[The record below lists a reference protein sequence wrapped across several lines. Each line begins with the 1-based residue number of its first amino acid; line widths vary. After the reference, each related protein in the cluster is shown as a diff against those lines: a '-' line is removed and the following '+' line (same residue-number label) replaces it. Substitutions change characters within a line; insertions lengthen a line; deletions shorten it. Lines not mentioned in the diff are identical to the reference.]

1 MLMNATKIVNTNQTN
16 LVIIIRIQYAFLIA
30 LILFRFSYE
39 PFTYKPE
46 SLIYPFCCLL
56 CGLTI
61 WSFWSWYLLTK
72 SLFNPYLLF
81 FLAAF
86 LFNGGQAL
94 LEVFHLNEDGIGNWD
109 IIFETPPLSS
119 DNILNTLFLVIISL
133 GTFHLGAL
141 ISLAKIK
148 VQSLILN
155 SQKKEFLLNSRH
167 CYTVG
172 LYLLCISLIPA
183 IFVLRNT
190 VLTVMASGY
199 NSIYLQDS
207 ATSFSATP
215 KILAD
220 FLIPASL
227 FLLAGSQTRPKGKL
241 ISITV
246 IVIYAI
252 MRFFLGERNQAVM
265 PLIALAW
272 LWHNLI
278 RPIPKTFLFSIGL
291 LLIFVIFPLVAI
303 TRNTAGQDRLSLNF
317 LLEAFSSIDN
327 PVIAS
332 ISEMGGSML
341 TVAYTVQ
348 IVPSDR
354 DFQMGAEYFYALLT
368 LIPNVFGK
376 LHPTIARGIP
386 NHWLT
391 EQLNPY
397 FASVGGSYGFSFI
410 AEAYLNFGWIGAPI
424 ALGVIGFLF
433 TKLTLWA
440 EKYRE
445 PAKMAM
451 VASFLSFFLF
461 YARAESAMVVRPL
474 IWYSLIPYLGV
485 IFLSQSSSR
494 KLTK

>member
-1 MLMNATKIVNTNQTN
+1 MLINAKKIINPNKTT
-16 LVIIIRIQYAFLIA
+16 LVIIIRIQCVFLLT
-30 LILFRFSYE
+30 LILFRFIYE

-81 FLAAF
+81 FLSAF

-94 LEVFHLNEDGIGNWD
+94 LEVFHLNEDGIGTWD
-109 IIFETPPLSS
+109 IIFETPPLSQ
-119 DNILNTLFLVIISL
+119 DNILNTLFLVIIGL
-133 GTFHLGAL
+133 GAFHLGAL
-141 ISLAKIK
+141 ISLARLKLKSSISNFQK
-148 VQSLILN
+148 TDLFLN
-155 SQKKEFLLNSRH
+155 SNH
-167 CYTVG
+167 CYRLG
-172 LYLLCISLIPA
+172 WYLLCISLIPA
-183 IFVLRNT
+183 IFVLKNT
-190 VLTVMASGY
+190 VLGVMASGY
-199 NSIYLQDS
+199 NSIYLQES

-220 FLIPASL
+220 FIIPACL
-227 FLLAGSQTRPKGKL
+227 FLLAGSQSRSKGKF
-241 ISITV
+241 ISVSV

-278 RPIPKTFLFSIGL
+278 RPIPKTILFTIGL

-303 TRNTAGQDRLSLNF
+303 TRNTAGQERLSLNF

-341 TVAYTVQ
+341 TVAYTIQ

-354 DFQMGAEYFYALLT
+354 DFQMGAEYLYALFT
-368 LIPNVFGK
+368 LVPNVFGK

-440 EKYRE
+440 EKYRD

-451 VASFLSFFLF
+451 VASFISFFLF
-461 YARAESAMVVRPL
+461 YARAESAMVIRPL
-474 IWYSLIPYLGV
+474 VWYSLIPYLGV
-485 IFLSQSSSR
+485 IFLGQSSFI
-494 KLTK
+494 KFTK